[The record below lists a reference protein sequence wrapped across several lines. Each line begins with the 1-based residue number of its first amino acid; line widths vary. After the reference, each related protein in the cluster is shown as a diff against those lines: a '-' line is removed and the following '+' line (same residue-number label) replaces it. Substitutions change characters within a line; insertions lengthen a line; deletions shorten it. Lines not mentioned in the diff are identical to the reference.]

1 MRNEL
6 NEDVYYGD
14 GSVWVTSRRLVYGGE
29 DQSLKGAR
37 SARVLT
43 LRVADRLKIAY
54 VGLPLSM
61 VFAVLAVL
69 RLASLDSNDSV
80 LHPLAVGLYAVA
92 AGVVV
97 IELGVLIALPFI
109 NSKISPD
116 PVYALSVRYRL
127 WSSIAAVS
135 VDRVY
140 IEQILGATQYALAH
154 RDNPTAVAAP
164 ASVGQTA
171 QIPSP
176 VIWGNRVYV
185 GQAEYDPANIKS
197 TRLWASTRYGW
208 PWVAQTC
215 TMIVLLLLMFAG
227 DYSPEMLTLAII
239 GVFFVVFPAIFVCA
253 IAAMVSASSMTY
265 MVQLTSNTGVRSIVY
280 ATKNRDEAKQV
291 QQSIQQAMQ
300 GTYAVGNA

>member
-1 MRNEL
+1 MRNES

-14 GSVWVTSRRLVYGGE
+14 GSVWVTSRRLIYGGE
-29 DQSLKGAR
+29 EHALKGVRGAG
-37 SARVLT
+37 VLT

-54 VGLPLSM
+54 IGLPLSM
-61 VFAVLAVL
+61 IFAVLAVL
-69 RLASLDSNDSV
+69 RLASLDSNESAF
-80 LHPLAVGLYAVA
+80 HAVA
-92 AGVVV
+92 VAFYAMVASVVV

-109 NSKISPD
+109 NSKMSPD
-116 PVYALSVRYRL
+116 PVYAISVRYRL

-135 VDRVY
+135 VDQTY
-140 IEQILGATQYALAH
+140 IEQILGATHYALAH
-154 RDNPTAVAAP
+154 RNNPNGAVAP

-176 VIWGNRVYV
+176 VISGNSVYV
-185 GQAEYDPANIKS
+185 GQAEYNLANIES

-208 PWVAQTC
+208 PWVAHIC
-215 TMIVLLLLMFAG
+215 TMIMLLLLMFAG

-253 IAAMVSASSMTY
+253 IAALVSASSMTY

-280 ATKNRDEAKQV
+280 ATKNRDEAKQF

-300 GTYAVGNA
+300 GTYAVEHA